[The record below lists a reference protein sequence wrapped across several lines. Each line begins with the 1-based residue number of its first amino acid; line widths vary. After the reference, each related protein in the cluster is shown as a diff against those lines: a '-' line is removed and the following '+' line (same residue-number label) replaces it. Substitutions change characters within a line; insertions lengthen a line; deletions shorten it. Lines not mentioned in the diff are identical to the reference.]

1 MKAKSS
7 NETRLYIKSITS
19 CAPKAISDAFKNA
32 AWTNACRVL
41 GKLPA
46 FPCLSYF
53 IVVFGGKLNGKR
65 VPARP
70 SAACVA
76 KFVASRP
83 ILPPANA
90 KRSPT
95 SSCARGIRPK
105 EPIIALWRTAASP
118 RVAKADTGLP
128 TSTGEFGPTVPIW

>member
-1 MKAKSS
+1 MH
-7 NETRLYIKSITS
+7 L
-19 CAPKAISDAFKNA
+19 NA
-32 AWTNACRVL
+32 ALEQMLVVS

-53 IVVFGGKLNGKR
+53 IVVFGGKLNGKEYLQ
-65 VPARP
+65 RP

-95 SSCARGIRPK
+95 SSCQRGIRPK
-105 EPIIALWRTAASP
+105 EPIIAL
-118 RVAKADTGLP
+118 
-128 TSTGEFGPTVPIW
+128 